1 MQSVDWHKY
10 INLLCRI
17 FLVNFSRNFAKL
29 HTGNGHGRFALVNL
43 ANTNLLHNYHGE
55 GAWSLCVCTV
65 YVPYCAS
72 GMCSYLRMLKK
83 LSTLNF
89 DFSKI

>member
-1 MQSVDWHKY
+1 MPHFLSEFFRK
-10 INLLCRI
+10 LCQ
-17 FLVNFSRNFAKL
+17 AAYWEW
-29 HTGNGHGRFALVNL
+29 HGRFALVNL

-65 YVPYCAS
+65 YVPFCAS
-72 GMCSYLRMLKK
+72 GMCSYARVLKK